1 LIANH
6 SYSDANSTLCFCRGF
21 LFLCIH
27 FYSLYTIFFGGTG
40 DGITLKVYSHTVM
53 KMVSIRVNCA
63 YRYKIKKPKAAGQ
76 TVQGLRS

>member
-1 LIANH
+1 M
-6 SYSDANSTLCFCRGF
+6 
-21 LFLCIH
+21 FLCIH
-27 FYSLYTIFFGGTG
+27 FYSLYTIFFVGTG

-63 YRYKIKKPKAAGQ
+63 YRYKIKKPQAAGQ